1 MMTEAECASSKHI
14 PATMEEYMSATSH
27 SLVGAIIQSAAYL
40 LGPRLPEEG
49 RRRRGVRPAVE
60 AHTILVSR
68 LLNDV
73 MTYEREAGGGGR
85 EAQQRH
91 VACSCPRRRRRRRP
105 WRRPRWRSGGPYIR
119 ESRWELQ
126 RLVFGDGAGVVPWSC
141 REMFCQTSKVAS
153 AFYRDGDGYSQELS

>member
-1 MMTEAECASSKHI
+1 MTEAECASSKHI

-73 MTYEREAGGGGR
+73 MTYERRSASRRVLLPSAAASPASVEAAKVEIGRAIYPGVEVGAAEAG
-85 EAQQRH
+85 
-91 VACSCPRRRRRRRP
+91 VRRRRRGC
-105 WRRPRWRSGGPYIR
+105 S
-119 ESRWELQ
+119 
-126 RLVFGDGAGVVPWSC
+126 LVVQGDVLAD
-141 REMFCQTSKVAS
+141 E
-153 AFYRDGDGYSQELS
+153 